1 MSLYAEVAVN
11 SPFPT
16 FHTFTYR
23 VPPGLGVG
31 PGWIVYVPFGPR
43 LLQGVVMAVGPT
55 PAYPE
60 AKDLA
65 GVAGEGPVLLPHQ
78 LALAR
83 WLSHRYLTPLFQC
96 LGPMLPPGSQQKPLT
111 YLVAVGDGAQATL
124 GPRQRQVWEYVRARG
139 RAELGELERA
149 LRMSRA
155 GVVAASLVQKGLLA
169 RRYELARPRAR
180 ARLVPHLRLAVG
192 PQEALAQAGPR
203 LAPLV
208 ELLAVRGP
216 LPLPEVRARLGLERR
231 HLRPLLATGALV
243 LEQVPVA
250 RDPLAQLEVE
260 PMAQPPLTPEQEEA
274 ARAIAEALR
283 RGEGG
288 VFLLHGVT
296 GSGKTEVYLAAIQ
309 EALRLG
315 KGAIV
320 LVPEISLTPQTVMR
334 FAGRF
339 PGQVTVFHSGLS
351 LGEQF
356 DVWQAVRRGER
367 RVVVGTRS
375 AIFAPVQDLGLVV
388 MDEEHE
394 WAYKQQD
401 PPPRYH
407 ARAVAEE
414 LCRLTGAVLVLG
426 SATPSIES
434 YHRARSGAYRLLRL
448 PHRLRP
454 DGRGGV
460 APAPLPQVEIVDMR
474 QELREGHRG
483 IFSRRLQEA
492 MGEALA
498 AGEQVVLFLN
508 RRGAASFLECFACGH
523 VVACTGCRV
532 AYTLHQ
538 VEGRLLCHYCNRS
551 RRIPSR
557 CPACG
562 GQALRPV
569 GIGTQRV
576 EEEVRRLFPGVRTL
590 RWDRD
595 VARHWAAHHRI
606 LEAFVKGE
614 AQVLVGTQML
624 AKGLDLPRVTLTG
637 VVLADIGLHVPDFRS
652 SERAFQ
658 VLEQVAGR
666 AGRGARGGR
675 VIVQTYRP
683 THPALQALAGHD
695 YESLYRAEVPLRQA
709 LRYPPFGEMVRLTV
723 AHPNPQEAQALA
735 AAMAA
740 RLRRAALGR
749 PLDLL
754 GPAPAYPLRLRGLYR
769 WHLTLKG
776 QDPWALLRHLPLPRW
791 WTVDVDPLGTP

>member
-23 VPPGLGVG
+23 VPQGLEVG
-31 PGWIVYVPFGPR
+31 PGWVVYVPFGPR
-43 LLQGVVMAVGPT
+43 LLQGVVMDVGPS

-60 AKDLA
+60 AKDIA
-65 GVAGEGPVLLPHQ
+65 GVAGDGPLLLPHQ

-83 WLSHRYLTPLFQC
+83 WLSRRYLTPLFQC
-96 LGPMLPPGSQQKPLT
+96 LAPMLPPGSQQKPLT
-111 YLVAVGDGAQATL
+111 YLVPLGNGPSPAL

-139 RAELGELERA
+139 RAELGELEKA
-149 LRMSRA
+149 LRMPQA
-155 GVVAASLVQKGLLA
+155 GAVASSLVRKGLLA

-180 ARLVPHLRLAVG
+180 PRRLPYVRLLAS

-203 LAPLV
+203 LAALV
-208 ELLAVRGP
+208 ELLAARGP
-216 LPLPEVRARLGLERR
+216 LPLAEVRSRLGLERR
-231 HLRPLLATGALV
+231 HLRPLLEARVVALEEV
-243 LEQVPVA
+243 AVA
-250 RDPLAQLEVE
+250 RDPLAALDVS
-260 PMAQPPLTPEQEEA
+260 PTTPPALTPEQGEA
-274 ARAIAEALR
+274 ARAIVEALR
-283 RGEGG
+283 RGDGG
-288 VFLLHGVT
+288 RFLLHGVT
-296 GSGKTEVYLAAIQ
+296 GSGKTEVYLAAIE
-309 EALRLG
+309 EALHLG

-334 FAGRF
+334 FAARF

-356 DVWQAVRRGER
+356 DVWHAVRRGQR
-367 RVVVGTRS
+367 PVVIGTRS
-375 AIFAPVQDLGLVV
+375 ALFAPMPALGLVV

-407 ARAVAEE
+407 ARPVAEE

-434 YHRARSGAYRLLRL
+434 YYEARTGAYRLLRL
-448 PHRLRP
+448 PYRLRP

-460 APAPLPQVEIVDMR
+460 QAAPLPQVEVVDMR

-492 MGEALA
+492 MAEALE

-523 VVACTGCRV
+523 VLTCSGCQV

-538 VEGRLLCHYCNRS
+538 VEGRLICHYCYRS
-551 RRIPSR
+551 RRIPAA

-562 GQALRPV
+562 ADALRPV
-569 GIGTQRV
+569 GMGTQRV

-595 VARHWAAHHRI
+595 VTRHWAAHQRI

-624 AKGLDLPRVTLTG
+624 AKGLDLPQVTLTG
-637 VVLADIGLHVPDFRS
+637 VVLADIGLNAPDFRS
-652 SERAFQ
+652 GERAFQ

-666 AGRGARGGR
+666 AGRGPKGGR

-695 YESLYRAEVPLRQA
+695 YEALYQAEIPLREA
-709 LRYPPFGEMVRLTV
+709 LRYPPFGELVRLTV
-723 AHPNPQEAQALA
+723 AHPSAQEARALA
-735 AAMAA
+735 VAMAA
-740 RLRRAALGR
+740 RLRQMALGR
-749 PLDLL
+749 TLDVL
-754 GPAPAYPLRLRGLYR
+754 GPAPSYPLRLRGRYR
-769 WHLTLKG
+769 WHITVKG
-776 QDPWALLRHLPLPRW
+776 RDPSALLADIPLSRW
-791 WTVDVDPLGTP
+791 WTVDVDPVGAG